1 MPNAVVSLCL
11 EVMLQEKYF
20 SLNISLL
27 NLGTNFPRES
37 CRFVSPIC
45 IIDGHPMIQNRRERV
60 KIGVN
65 WQWQRIPSQDMQ
77 GRSKNT
83 SILLKSPASF
93 LYTLLVSL
101 IMETIQTSFSDFLP
115 RQLGSLQWYCS
126 SFYNLEFSLLF
137 RHSKNLALA

>member
-1 MPNAVVSLCL
+1 MNSPTELWSPPIACSVVWAGLPGKAVQMAACT
-11 EVMLQEKYF
+11 EQ
-20 SLNISLL
+20 
-27 NLGTNFPRES
+27 S